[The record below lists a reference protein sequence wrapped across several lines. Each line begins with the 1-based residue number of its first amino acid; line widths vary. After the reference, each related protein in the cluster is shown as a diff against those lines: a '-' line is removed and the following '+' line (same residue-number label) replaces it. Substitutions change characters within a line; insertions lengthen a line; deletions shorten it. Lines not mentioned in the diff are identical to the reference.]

1 MEVIREQRKLKMTSP
16 PGRGESLDLKDRR
29 NSS

>member
-1 MEVIREQRKLKMTSP
+1 MNLERRTYP
-16 PGRGESLDLKDRR
+16 LDLKDRR